1 MSGMETWKKWRTGM
15 KNWKGKIVRWKR
27 PEKGQENM
35 IGIVLNNPKE
45 DTLKFTP
52 RSVALILVV
61 DVMWGDTVQQFV
73 PIDELIICK
82 S

>member
-1 MSGMETWKKWRTGM
+1 M
-15 KNWKGKIVRWKR
+15 KNWKGKIVRRKS
-27 PEKGQENM
+27 PEIGQEND

-45 DTLKFTP
+45 NALQVTP
-52 RSVALILVV
+52 KNIALILVV
-61 DVMWGDTVQQFV
+61 DVVWGDTVQQFV

>member
-1 MSGMETWKKWRTGM
+1 MKK
-15 KNWKGKIVRWKR
+15 WKGKMVRWKN
-27 PEKGQENM
+27 PSPKQEGM

-45 DTLKFTP
+45 DSLQFTP

-82 S
+82 STNS

>member
-1 MSGMETWKKWRTGM
+1 M
-15 KNWKGKIVRWKR
+15 VRWKR

-45 DTLKFTP
+45 DSLQFTKK
-52 RSVALILVV
+52 SVALILVV

-82 S
+82 STNS

>member
-1 MSGMETWKKWRTGM
+1 M
-15 KNWKGKIVRWKR
+15 KD
-27 PEKGQENM
+27 QEND

-45 DTLKFTP
+45 DSVKFTP
-52 RSVALILVV
+52 NAIALILVV
-61 DVMWGDTVQQFV
+61 DVMWGDKIQQFV

>member
-1 MSGMETWKKWRTGM
+1 M
-15 KNWKGKIVRWKR
+15 KNWKGKMVQWKNPR
-27 PEKGQENM
+27 KGEENS

-45 DTLKFTP
+45 NALQFSPKTI
-52 RSVALILVV
+52 ALILVV

-82 S
+82 SSNS

>member
-1 MSGMETWKKWRTGM
+1 M
-15 KNWKGKIVRWKR
+15 KYWKGKIVKWKY
-27 PEKGQENM
+27 PMKDQEND

-45 DTLKFTP
+45 DSVKFTP
-52 RSVALILVV
+52 NAIALILVV
-61 DVMWGDTVQQFV
+61 DVMWGDKIQQFV

>member
-1 MSGMETWKKWRTGM
+1 
-15 KNWKGKIVRWKR
+15 
-27 PEKGQENM
+27 M

-45 DTLKFTP
+45 NSLNFT
-52 RSVALILVV
+52 RHAVALILVV
-61 DVMWGDTVQQFV
+61 DVMWGDEIQKLI

>member
-1 MSGMETWKKWRTGM
+1 MKK
-15 KNWKGKIVRWKR
+15 WKGKIVRWKK
-27 PEKGQENM
+27 PETGQEDM
-35 IGIVLNNPKE
+35 VGIVLSNPKE
-45 DTLKFTP
+45 DALQFTP
-52 RSVALILVV
+52 RAIALILVV

>member
-1 MSGMETWKKWRTGM
+1 MKK
-15 KNWKGKIVRWKR
+15 WKGKMVRWKH
-27 PEKGQENM
+27 PKEGQENDV
-35 IGIVLNNPKE
+35 GIVLNNPKE
-45 DTLKFTP
+45 DSIKFTP

-82 S
+82 STNS

>member
-1 MSGMETWKKWRTGM
+1 M
-15 KNWKGKIVRWKR
+15 KNWKGKIVRWKT
-27 PEKGQENM
+27 PEKGQEDKV
-35 IGIVLNNPKE
+35 GIVLNNPKE
-45 DTLKFTP
+45 NALQFTP

-82 S
+82 STNS